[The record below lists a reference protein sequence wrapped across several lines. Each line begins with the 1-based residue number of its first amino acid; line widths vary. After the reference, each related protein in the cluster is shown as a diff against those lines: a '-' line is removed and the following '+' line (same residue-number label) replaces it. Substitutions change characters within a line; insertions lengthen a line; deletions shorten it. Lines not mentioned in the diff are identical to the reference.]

1 MFTSF
6 RQGADTVE
14 QWDDT
19 PSYVPGRFHAHVL
32 PSPTASHGSPS
43 NPLASTS
50 TSGSPLSR
58 ARSPPPALSPI
69 AQRSKLSNSMR
80 PEPDHSTRKGRL
92 IAALPQPSTRFA
104 SPPPP
109 PTPRP
114 PNRFASTSRAPH
126 PSSALESD
134 PLLPFASA
142 ATAQSSARRPNLPP
156 SERSDPNFLGRPRPD
171 AKVLSPRSTSALEH
185 DETSWLLL
193 RPSQRRVEA
202 WLEYWYKRWA
212 VLVLFPSLIVWIWCA
227 MPFPVSD
234 PYKETPPWNL
244 PWPEQPP
251 ISTGSTSVHK
261 PFDWKFWMGRS
272 GREGVDGMTGARS
285 EETTSVLLHFVAQPR
300 TEKDVATKE
309 GPGFEEF
316 NDIRY
321 KASLSN
327 IDLPTKPIDPPEGDL
342 TEELPVDANFY
353 FFLFVCECALVF
365 ISFAPC
371 LVNSQH
377 CTSSDYG
384 IYLAVAL
391 IFVTKL
397 FDLYRLNWW
406 PSSLGGS
413 FSYLFFWSLSL
424 LIGFLLHHWD
434 LDGLGRRSRQGIDRP
449 PSDRDE
455 WDWERK
461 TTWVALAFFCMTLPA
476 LACFIKLRA
485 DRRQTWRRSL
495 TVAQKTFLERQL
507 IPRMPR
513 SYRRFLWFLTTLT
526 ISLFALI
533 IGQGFATIYLSTLP
547 HSNIDGLVYV
557 WTWIAAVQILNATS
571 NFILQRKV
579 RSRAL
584 VFVFR
589 YYYYL
594 VYGVFYRSLFARLR
608 SPDQAVYIQ
617 LLSSSFVILWYPLS
631 MCRPFHSLLKLVT
644 GLTRE
649 YEEYAEDVGTM
660 LYLRNL
666 SENVTMAAFLGWL
679 TILHFGPN
687 KQIYPYFSFEST
699 DDSYTYELTA
709 TASLIIWAT
718 ELGCNF
724 VARQVIWIIYGL
736 DVTNLGLDAFREL
749 PELVVACFWTSIH
762 VLMDMLLFLVK
773 LNFR

>member
-6 RQGADTVE
+6 RQGADAVE

-32 PSPTASHGSPS
+32 PSPTTSHGFPS
-43 NPLASTS
+43 GPLASTS

-58 ARSPPPALSPI
+58 ARSPPPSLSPI
-69 AQRSKLSNSMR
+69 AQRSKLPNSIR
-80 PEPDHSTRKGRL
+80 AEPDHSTRKGRL
-92 IAALPQPSTRFA
+92 IAALAPRPPARFA

-109 PTPRP
+109 PSSIP
-114 PNRFASTSRAPH
+114 PKRFASISRAPH
-126 PSSALESD
+126 SSSALESD
-134 PLLPFASA
+134 PLLPSTSTT
-142 ATAQSSARRPNLPP
+142 TARSSARRPDLPS
-156 SERSDPNFLGRPRPD
+156 SEISDPSFLGRPRPG
-171 AKVLSPRSTSALEH
+171 AKVLSLFGTSPSRGRLFDSSTPEH

-251 ISTGSTSVHK
+251 TSNGSATIHK
-261 PFDWKFWMGRS
+261 RFVWTFGRWMGRS
-272 GREGVDGMTGARS
+272 AGQSVGVGGMIKARREERA
-285 EETTSVLLHFVAQPR
+285 SVLLHFVEQAGIHKQ
-300 TEKDVATKE
+300 VATEE
-309 GPGFEEF
+309 GVRVEGRSAGWKNP
-316 NDIRY
+316 
-321 KASLSN
+321 SLS
-327 IDLPTKPIDPPEGDL
+327 DRDSPTIPVESPGGDP

-353 FFLFVCECALVF
+353 FFLFVY
-365 ISFAPC
+365 
-371 LVNSQH
+371 
-377 CTSSDYG
+377 YG

-424 LIGFLLHHWD
+424 LIGFLLHHWN
-434 LDGLGRRSRQGIDRP
+434 LDGLGRRSRQGSDRP
-449 PSDRDE
+449 PSDRDS

-557 WTWIAAVQILNATS
+557 WTWIVTVQILNATS

-608 SPDQAVYIQ
+608 SPNQAVYIQ

-631 MCRPFHSLLKLVT
+631 MCRPFHSLLKFVT
-644 GLTRE
+644 GLTQE

-666 SENVTMAAFLGWL
+666 SENVTMVAFLGWL

-718 ELGCNF
+718 ELGCTCLQSSF

-749 PELVVACFWTSIH
+749 PELVVACFWTSVH